1 MALSNSITLNS
12 DAYTEV
18 RREGR
23 MVERAIYRTGIGWK
37 VLRIMHKVP
46 PNNGDITHSSEVRLP
61 YLLDANAKTV
71 RIGSIRIVV
80 TRAPNMPAAELD
92 ALIAT
97 AQAWV
102 ASTNFALHINT
113 LQS

>member
-1 MALSNSITLNS
+1 MALSNSITLGADS
-12 DAYTEV
+12 YTEV

-37 VLRIMHKVP
+37 VFRIMHKVP
-46 PNNGDITHSSEVRLP
+46 PNGGDITHTSEVRLP
-61 YLLDANAKTV
+61 YLLDATAKTV
-71 RIGSIRIVV
+71 RVGSVRVVV
-80 TRAPNMPAAELD
+80 TRAPNMPSVELD

-97 AQAWV
+97 VQAWV
-102 ASTNFALHINT
+102 ASANFPLHISS

>member
-1 MALSNSITLNS
+1 MALSNSITLGS

-46 PNNGDITHSSEVRLP
+46 PNGGDIVHTSEIRLP

-71 RIGSIRIVV
+71 RVGSIRISV

-92 ALIAT
+92 ALVAAT
-97 AQAWV
+97 QAWV
-102 ASTNFALHINT
+102 ASTNFPLHISS